1 MRQGMQDVDG
11 PADVQ
16 AFAQPARHRRPRV
29 QAKALGVVSRSQ
41 GLCGIAWHR
50 GSRRHLGQQP
60 AVRASEAK
68 LAIRVSIDLI
78 ALLVDGAVVAA
89 TEQGEVR
96 QRGGASLGPVTDVMA
111 LADRHSAAGDAAAV
125 VSMVQRPA

>member
-1 MRQGMQDVDG
+1 MQDVDG

-16 AFAQPARHRRPRV
+16 ALAQPARHRRPRV

-41 GLCGIAWHR
+41 DLRGIAGHGGR
-50 GSRRHLGQQP
+50 GRHLGQQP

-68 LAIRVSIDLI
+68 LAIGVSIDLV

-89 TEQGEVR
+89 AEQCEVR
-96 QRGGASLGPVTDVMA
+96 ESGGAASCPVM
-111 LADRHSAAGDAAAV
+111 
-125 VSMVQRPA
+125 